1 MKDIKG
7 TQTEKNVL
15 TAFAG
20 ESQARNRY
28 TFYASQAQK
37 DGFIFVRD
45 IFTETAN
52 QEAQHAKRLFQ
63 FLQGGLAEVQGKF
76 PAGVISDTYHNL
88 LESAAGEHEEY
99 AVMYPNFAEIAE
111 KEGFIEIANVMR
123 AIVTAESYHE
133 QRFLELADRI
143 KNNTMF
149 HNDTVTVWR
158 CLNCGAL
165 VDGKDAP
172 VACPA
177 CFHPTAYFVR
187 LDHMPIN

>member
-7 TQTEKNVL
+7 SQTEKNVI

-28 TFYASQAQK
+28 TYYAKQAEK

-52 QEAQHAKRLFQ
+52 QEVQHAKRLFQ
-63 FLQGGLAEVQGKF
+63 FLQGGQAQVTGMF
-76 PAGVISDTYHNL
+76 PAGVISNTYNNL
-88 LESAAGEHEEY
+88 IESAAGEHEEY
-99 AVMYPNFAEIAE
+99 SDMYPKFAEIAE

-123 AIVTAESYHE
+123 AIITAESFHE
-133 QRFLELADRI
+133 KRFLDLAERI
-143 KNNTMF
+143 KNDTMF
-149 HNDTVTVWR
+149 KNDTVTVWR

-172 VACPA
+172 KTCPA
-177 CFHPTAYFVR
+177 CWHPTGYFVR
-187 LDHMPIN
+187 LNYTF